1 MRLVIEIEREK
12 FLAALHED
20 KAPKT
25 CSALLKALPIN
36 GKVIHAR
43 WSGEAI
49 WLPLTDEIIQTD
61 FENQTIHPSKGE
73 LLFYPGF
80 VSEKEILIPYGSSTF
95 ASKAGFLPGNHFA
108 SVKDGLN
115 RLAEVGKSVLWE
127 GAKKITITKE

>member
-1 MRLVIEIEREK
+1 MRVVIEVEREK
-12 FLAALHED
+12 FLAFMHED

-25 CSALLKALPIN
+25 CNAILKALPIS

-49 WLPLTDEIIQTD
+49 WLPMSDTAVAVD

-80 VSEKEILIPYGSSTF
+80 VSEKEILIPYGSSAF
-95 ASKAGFLPGNHFA
+95 ASKVGFLPGNHFA
-108 SVKDGLN
+108 SIKDGLD
-115 RLAEVGKSVLWE
+115 RLAEVGKRVLWE
-127 GAKKITITKE
+127 GAKKITIAKE

>member
-1 MRLVIEIEREK
+1 MLIIEIEREK
-12 FLAALHED
+12 FLAVMHED

-25 CSALLKALPIN
+25 CRALLKALPIN

-49 WLPLTDEIIQTD
+49 WLPLGNMRIETD

-80 VSEKEILIPYGSSTF
+80 LSEKEILIPYGSSTF

-108 SVKDGLN
+108 SIEDGLD
-115 RLAEVGKSVLWE
+115 RLAEVGKRVLWG
-127 GAKKITITKE
+127 GAKKITIRRG

>member
-12 FLAALHED
+12 FLGSLHED

-25 CSALLKALPIN
+25 CSAILKALPIN

-49 WLPLTDEIIQTD
+49 WLPMDDFAVTVD
-61 FENQTIHPSKGE
+61 FENLTIHPSKGE

-80 VSEKEILIPYGSSTF
+80 LSEKEILIPYGSSTF
-95 ASKAGFLPGNHFA
+95 ASKVGFLPGNHFA
-108 SVKDGLN
+108 SIEDGLEK
-115 RLAEVGKSVLWE
+115 LAEVGKRVLWE
-127 GAKKITITKE
+127 GAKKITIAKE

>member
-12 FLAALHED
+12 FLALLHED
-20 KAPKT
+20 RAPKT
-25 CSALLKALPIN
+25 CSALLKAMPIN

-49 WLPLTDEIIQTD
+49 WLPMGNISVQTD
-61 FENQTIHPSKGE
+61 FENQTVHPSKGE

-80 VSEKEILIPYGSSTF
+80 LSEREILIPYGSSVF

-108 SVKDGLN
+108 SMEDGLE
-115 RLAEVGKSVLWE
+115 RLAEVGKRVLWE
-127 GAKKITITKE
+127 GAKKITIRKE